1 MHYSQK
7 AIHLVTPMRR
17 TLFVLLALTII
28 ASASTGLA
36 STDCEKWLAEYKK
49 ELIHKASVQRAL
61 NARERARTYA
71 RKKVAHLI
79 SPETRP
85 TPHPLRVSS
94 TRPHLTPAQ
103 MLKRFDLLCGDLPVE
118 ANNQVLDGR
127 MAPDEFISEMAMGGP
142 VDTEVVGPDDTLL
155 ASEDLP
161 PYVPAGLSP
170 GGSSPQPFW
179 PVYGPIPTGGG
190 GVFVAPPNIP
200 PPPVT
205 PVPEPG
211 SLLLLLTGT
220 AGAAG
225 SIWRRVRAA

>member
-1 MHYSQK
+1 
-7 AIHLVTPMRR
+7 MRR
-17 TLFVLLALTII
+17 TLFCLLALTLL

-49 ELIHKASVQRAL
+49 ELLHKASVQRAL

-71 RKKVAHLI
+71 KKKVAHLI
-79 SPETRP
+79 APGNLPAPRP
-85 TPHPLRVSS
+85 VRASS

-142 VDTEVVGPDDTLL
+142 VDTEALGLNDTLL

-161 PYVPAGLSP
+161 PYVPTGLDS
-170 GGSSPQPFW
+170 GDSSTQPSW
-179 PVYGPIPTGGG
+179 PVYGAVPIGGNG
-190 GVFVAPPNIP
+190 FVFPPKVIP
-200 PPPVT
+200 PPVA

-211 SLLLLLTGT
+211 SLVLLLTGT
-220 AGAAG
+220 VGAAG
-225 SIWRRVRAA
+225 FISKRVRAA

>member
-1 MHYSQK
+1 
-7 AIHLVTPMRR
+7 MRR
-17 TLFVLLALTII
+17 TLFFLLALTVI

-49 ELIHKASVQRAL
+49 ELVHKASVQRAL
-61 NARERARTYA
+61 NARERARTFA
-71 RKKVAHLI
+71 KKKVAHLI
-79 SPETRP
+79 APENRP
-85 TPHPLRVSS
+85 SPHPVRASS

-118 ANNQVLDGR
+118 ANNQVLDSR

-142 VDTEVVGPDDTLL
+142 VDTEILGPNDTLIS
-155 ASEDLP
+155 SEDVP
-161 PYVPAGLSP
+161 PYVPTGSTS
-170 GGSSPQPFW
+170 GGSSTQPFW
-179 PVYGPIPTGGG
+179 PVYGPVPTGGG
-190 GVFVAPPNIP
+190 FVAPPAVT

-205 PVPEPG
+205 PPVAPVPEPG
-211 SLLLLLTGT
+211 SLLFLLTGT